1 MPETLQSIVRYSR
14 QARWLHWTI
23 FGLVALTYL
32 LINLRGVF
40 PRGSDAVR
48 TTMASHYMAGLAV
61 LVLVLP
67 RLLHRRRNT
76 PPPISP
82 PLLTW
87 ETWLSRLTHVA
98 LYAFLVVQ
106 PLMGLA
112 TVLTNGP
119 LPIPFTSLRI
129 ASPLTRDHALHESIG
144 HLHGTIGTV
153 FYWVIGL
160 HITAALWHHFFR
172 RDDTLRRML

>member
-1 MPETLQSIVRYSR
+1 MAAALQSIVRYSR
-14 QARWLHWTI
+14 HARWLHWTI
-23 FGLVALTYL
+23 FGLVALAYL

-40 PRGSDAVR
+40 PRGSDALH
-48 TTMASHYMAGLAV
+48 TTMAGHYMAGLAV

-67 RLLHRRRNT
+67 RLLHRLRNA
-76 PPPISP
+76 PPPVT
-82 PLLTW
+82 PLLATW
-87 ETWLSRLTHVA
+87 DTWLSRLTHAA

-106 PLMGLA
+106 PLLGL
-112 TVLTNGP
+112 TSVLANGP

-129 ASPLTRDHALHESIG
+129 LSPLARDHALSESIG
-144 HLHGTIGTV
+144 NLHGTIGTI

-160 HITAALWHHFFR
+160 HIAAAVWHHFFR